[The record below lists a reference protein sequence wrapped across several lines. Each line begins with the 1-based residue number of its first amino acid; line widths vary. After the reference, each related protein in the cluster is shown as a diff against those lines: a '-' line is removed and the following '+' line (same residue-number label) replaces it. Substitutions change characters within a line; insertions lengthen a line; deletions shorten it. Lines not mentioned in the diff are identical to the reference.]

1 MTEPVQEHVQNNGES
16 PPTQRRTRRG
26 GRLIDQ
32 PFTAKLIASQLL
44 VRADELRS
52 TAQHEPRSAAEQR
65 ADADL
70 ADLLKTAADELRAV
84 S

>member
-1 MTEPVQEHVQNNGES
+1 MSETAQEHALNGES
-16 PPTQRRTRRG
+16 PPPTRRARRG

-32 PFTAKLIASQLL
+32 PYTAKLIASQLL
-44 VRADELRS
+44 VRADELR
-52 TAQHEPRSAAEQR
+52 ANGHHEPRSAAEQR

-70 ADLLKTAADELRAV
+70 ADLLKTAAEELRAV